1 MFVLIVVL
9 SDRESMGDV
18 IVVLRVMPEGVDVIE
33 DVKKGLDELEPQK
46 IEEEPV
52 AFGLKA
58 LKVTKIVPDEE
69 NFLEDLE
76 EKIRSIKGV
85 QSVEVLTVSRSL

>member
-1 MFVLIVVL
+1 
-9 SDRESMGDV
+9 MGDV

-33 DVKKGLDELEPQK
+33 DVKKGLGELEPQK

-76 EKIRSIKGV
+76 GKIRSIQGV